1 VSEKTTLLIAIFLAA
16 GLMIIHFWKPA
27 TAASSSTVSFQPAQL
42 KRQIQPASVAFP
54 AGLEPVAAP
63 APEISVTP
71 ARTKGDDLIAR
82 LEARLQLMAR
92 LRDWAATDF
101 SAALAF
107 ASQLP
112 DDERDDA
119 LQAVCFGLAQKDH
132 ARAVTV
138 AQTLQEPEAV
148 MENLVQQWS
157 GSDLPS
163 ALAWVN
169 NQPAGNQ
176 RDEMTQRVALIWAQS
191 DPVDAANLV
200 LNQIPP
206 GSAQDEAIMT
216 VLNQWANKD
225 LKSAALWVQ
234 NFPDT
239 PLGERALAEVEG
251 IEKYQQELAQQ

>member
-1 VSEKTTLLIAIFLAA
+1 MSEKTTFLIAIFLAA
-16 GLMIIHFWKPA
+16 GLVTIHFWKPA
-27 TAASSSTVSFQPAQL
+27 TAASSSTASFQPAQL
-42 KRQIQPASVAFP
+42 KRQIQPASAAFP
-54 AGLEPVAAP
+54 AGPEPVAVST
-63 APEISVTP
+63 PEISVTP
-71 ARTKGDDLIAR
+71 TQTNSDDLTAK

-92 LRDWAATDF
+92 LRDWAAIDF
-101 SAALAF
+101 SAALTF

-112 DDERDDA
+112 ADERDDA
-119 LQAVCFGLAQKDH
+119 LQAVCFGLAQKDP

-157 GSDLPS
+157 GNDLPS

-176 RDEMTQRVALIWAQS
+176 RDQMTQRVALIWAQS

-206 GSAQDEAIMT
+206 GPAQDEAIMT

-225 LKSAALWVQ
+225 VKSAALWVQ

-239 PLGERALAEVEG
+239 SLGERALAEVEG
-251 IEKYQQELAQQ
+251 IEKYQHELAQQ